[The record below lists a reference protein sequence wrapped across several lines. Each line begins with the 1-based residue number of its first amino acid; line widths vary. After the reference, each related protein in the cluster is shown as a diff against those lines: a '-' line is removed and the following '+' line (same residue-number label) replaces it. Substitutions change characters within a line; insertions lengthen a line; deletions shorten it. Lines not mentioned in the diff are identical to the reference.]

1 MFISCRFTIAVLHLS
16 VTRMHSSY
24 HPDEVF
30 AICYPDSLLLSISER
45 NSLLSLVILGLVPW
59 RKKKWNL
66 WSKFILCSPECS
78 GSKSTRAQR
87 FIPTICNP
95 NSALKY
101 MFKWAQKN
109 IYRSQIYNNIIKPY
123 MRVPIGSFLSLHLH
137 LFNYSLQQHFI
148 LFKKNAFIQSD
159 YIRLVHRNETQKRK
173 RTKIFK

>member
-30 AICYPDSLLLSISER
+30 AICYPDSLLFSISER

-123 MRVPIGSFLSLHLH
+123 MRAVYWLAVSCLCIYIYSIIHYNSILYYLKKMLLSKAVTL
-137 LFNYSLQQHFI
+137 
-148 LFKKNAFIQSD
+148 D
-159 YIRLVHRNETQKRK
+159 
-173 RTKIFK
+173 

>member
-1 MFISCRFTIAVLHLS
+1 MKCLPF
-16 VTRMHSSY
+16 VTQTVYSS
-24 HPDEVF
+24 PSQRET
-30 AICYPDSLLLSISER
+30 AC
-45 NSLLSLVILGLVPW
+45 SLLSFLGLFHVG
-59 RKKKWNL
+59 KKWNL

-109 IYRSQIYNNIIKPY
+109 IYRSQIYNNIIKSY
-123 MRVPIGSFLSLHLH
+123 MRAVYWLAVSCLCIYI

-148 LFKKNAFIQSD
+148 LFRKCFYPK
-159 YIRLVHRNETQKRK
+159 RLH
-173 RTKIFK
+173 